1 MPYNHV
7 PHACPND
14 GQPLDLADVTI
25 TRECPVC
32 RFGAQAHY
40 VTRAIDT
47 LFADDYHT
55 QAMRTEGNHKQTRNE
70 KLTNAALGLAGEAGE
85 IADHLKKA
93 FFHEHG
99 LDHDHLIDELG
110 DVLWYIVQACDA
122 LDVPL
127 SQVMQRNID
136 KLRKRYPTGFSSEA
150 SINRNRT

>member
-7 PHACPND
+7 PHNCPNCAT
-14 GQPLDLADVTI
+14 PLDLAHVEID
-25 TRECPVC
+25 RECSQCNFIVEA
-32 RFGAQAHY
+32 FY

-55 QAMRTEGNHKQTRNE
+55 QAMRTSNGHKATRNE
-70 KLTNAALGLAGEAGE
+70 RLTNAAFGFAGETGE

-93 FFHEHG
+93 FFHGHG
-99 LDHDHLIDELG
+99 LDVDHLIDELG
-110 DVLWYIVQACDA
+110 DLQWYIVQACDA

-150 SINRNRT
+150 SINRT